1 MINMVDL
8 GETANMVF
16 YIMISFGFFV
26 GIILMAAP
34 EVYHPLNKALQREY
48 GLKIRLVPKIEE
60 YAEAMDKVLNKHRVI
75 AGMCISVSAFML
87 MMIYK

>member
-1 MINMVDL
+1 MIDMVDI

-26 GIILMAAP
+26 GIILMVAP

-48 GLKIRLVPKIEE
+48 GLKIRLMPKIEE
-60 YAEAMDKVLNKHRVI
+60 SAETLDMVLNKHRVI
-75 AGMCISVSAFML
+75 AGMCISISAFML
-87 MMIYK
+87 MMIYR

>member
-1 MINMVDL
+1 MISMADW
-8 GETANMVF
+8 GETASMVF

-26 GIILMAAP
+26 GIILMVAP

-48 GLKIRLVPKIEE
+48 GLKIRLLPKIEE
-60 YAEAMDKVLNKHRVI
+60 SAETVDQVLSKHRII
-75 AGMCISVSAFML
+75 AGMCISISAFML